1 LTAVTRRLR
10 EALRPNPAWIAL
22 AAALG
27 LCAMGIGAIAI
38 SSHPDQ
44 AADQSRWLLISFG
57 VLLATMLPHPRTISL
72 LTWPLLALIVALL
85 VVLIV
90 PGVPS
95 TLVHPRNGAKCWI
108 NFYFMDF
115 QPSEIA
121 KILFVL
127 ALARYMRY
135 RENYRTLVGLLV
147 PFVIMFVP
155 IMLILG
161 QPDMGTALLFL
172 PALFVVLIAAGARM
186 AHIWT
191 LIGLAVLFVVLN
203 VVIVMTFPDE
213 LQILKPH
220 QRDRIVSMISLARNE
235 DQYTLSTAFQQDTA
249 KNLVG
254 AGGVTGYGQADAG
267 TLVRLNKLPEDH
279 NDMVFAIIVNRWGLL
294 GGMAVL
300 GCYLLLILSF
310 LIVASRSKD
319 PFVRLSVVGFAGL
332 IGAQAAVNIAM
343 NIGLAPIIG
352 ITLPFV
358 SYGGSS
364 LLASFM
370 MLGLVMN
377 FASRRPQMLA
387 RPSFEFDNADAV
399 FQ

>member
-1 LTAVTRRLR
+1 VVRRLH

-27 LCAMGIGAIAI
+27 LCTFGIGAIAI
-38 SSHPDQ
+38 SSHPLQ
-44 AADQSRWLLISFG
+44 AADQARWLLISFG
-57 VLLATMLPHPRTISL
+57 VMVVTIFPHPRTISIM
-72 LTWPLLALIVALL
+72 TWPLLALIVGLL

-90 PGVPS
+90 PGIPS

-108 NFYFMDF
+108 NLYFMDF

-135 RENYRTLVGLLV
+135 RENYRTLAGLLV

-155 IMLILG
+155 ILLILG
-161 QPDMGTALLFL
+161 QPDMGTAVLFV
-172 PALFVVLIAAGARM
+172 PALFVVLIAGGARM

-203 VVIVMTFPDE
+203 VVIVMAFPDQ

-220 QRDRIVSMISLARNE
+220 QRDRIVSMISLARDE
-235 DQYTLSTAFQQDTA
+235 DQYLRTTAFQQNIA
-249 KNLVG
+249 MNLVG
-254 AGGVTGYGQADAG
+254 AGGLTGYSREDAA
-267 TLVRLNKLPEDH
+267 TIVRLNELPFDH
-279 NDMVFAIIVNRWGLL
+279 NDMIFAIIVNRWGLL

-319 PFVRLSVVGFAGL
+319 PFVRLSVVGFAGF
-332 IGAQAAVNIAM
+332 IGAQVAI
-343 NIGLAPIIG
+343 NIGMNVGLLPIIG

-364 LLASFM
+364 LVASFM

-377 FASRRPQMLA
+377 FASRRPQILA
-387 RPSFEFDNADAV
+387 RPSFEFDNADAI